1 MAAVLTFQ
9 AKSKMEVKSC
19 EVNKNIKILIH
30 QTTATRRQGYGS
42 AWNEKTMFIKLI
54 DRQGYFKTPWDN
66 SCI

>member
-1 MAAVLTFQ
+1 MAAALTFQ

-30 QTTATRRQGYGS
+30 QTTATRRQRS